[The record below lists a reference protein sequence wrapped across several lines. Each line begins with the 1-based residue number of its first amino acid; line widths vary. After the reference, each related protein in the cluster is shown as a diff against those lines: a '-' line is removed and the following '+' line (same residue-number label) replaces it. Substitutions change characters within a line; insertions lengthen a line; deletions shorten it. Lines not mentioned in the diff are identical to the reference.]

1 MIVTNVTE
9 IHRKPDFLTNNST
22 PNVIEKARVV
32 DQNGKI
38 GAETKYLKEWKLEQ
52 LENQN

>member
-1 MIVTNVTE
+1 MIVTSVAETYQ
-9 IHRKPDFLTNNST
+9 KPDFLTNNST

-38 GAETKYLKEWKLEQ
+38 GAETQYLKNKKYG
-52 LENQN
+52 N